1 MCQLKAVV
9 ERENCCETLM
19 ESVTSLEVIGD
30 GVILS
35 TYFEEPLTVHGVQ
48 VRSINLL
55 TGAIMLTSKEKP
67 V

>member
-9 ERENCCETLM
+9 ERENYCETLM
-19 ESVTSLEVIGD
+19 ESVTGVEVTAD

-35 TYFEEPLTVHGVQ
+35 TYFEEPLTVQGVR

-55 TGAIMLTSKEKP
+55 TGAIVLTSKEQP
-67 V
+67 A

>member
-9 ERENCCETLM
+9 ERENYCETVM

-30 GVILS
+30 GVLLS
-35 TYFEEPLTVHGVQ
+35 TYFEEPLTVQGVR

-55 TGAIMLTSKEKP
+55 TGAIVLTSKEKEA
-67 V
+67 